1 MYTINTQLAYFI
13 CSFNSQRLILNL
25 KWFRLDKADSSSLKA
40 LSFNSLELEQF
51 QAFIGQ
57 NPLNFP
63 GQYFVEPTKIEEFD
77 FFINSNV
84 PQGILSFYPVLS
96 KNADTDTH
104 PSIHQVMKIAL
115 TDENYQPAAHYK
127 LDFDVIGKIEIYR
140 NAK

>member
-1 MYTINTQLAYFI
+1 M
-13 CSFNSQRLILNL
+13 
-25 KWFRLDKADSSSLKA
+25 
-40 LSFNSLELEQF
+40 
-51 QAFIGQ
+51 
-57 NPLNFP
+57 
-63 GQYFVEPTKIEEFD
+63 EPTKIEEFD

-84 PQGILSFYPVLS
+84 PQGILSFYLVLS
-96 KNADTDTH
+96 KNVDTDTH